1 MNNSSLTPN
10 GRNDGHQFDYTQVTD
25 QLFIGSDLCKAGV
38 CLLHAEEFRQLDV
51 SVELNLSQEENE
63 LPPKEIDV
71 YSWLPVTDG
80 YSPTQLQFDIGTS
93 IINDSI
99 ADGKKVYVHCKNG
112 HGRSPSMIAA
122 YFVKYKGYKLE
133 NAIELIKELRP
144 ESHIEETQ
152 ISELKE
158 FEKRWSK

>member
-99 ADGKKVYVHCKNG
+99 AD
-112 HGRSPSMIAA
+112 
-122 YFVKYKGYKLE
+122 
-133 NAIELIKELRP
+133 
-144 ESHIEETQ
+144 
-152 ISELKE
+152 
-158 FEKRWSK
+158 